1 MTEAAQWLVGV
12 TGASG
17 AAYGVRLLEVLA
29 KTGEPID
36 VIISRHGWR
45 LLAWETGIRDEG
57 ELVRHIGG
65 RGRLRFFD
73 NADRG
78 ARPASGSV
86 RYRGMVICP
95 CSMGSLSAIAH
106 GSSRSLVERAA
117 DVTLKERR
125 KLLVV
130 TRETPL
136 SSVHLSNML
145 TLSRLGA
152 VVMPASPGFYHHPGS
167 VRDLVDFLVARVLDH
182 MEVTHELGRR
192 WTGEEEHSE

>member
-1 MTEAAQWLVGV
+1 MDEPSWIVAV

-17 AAYGVRLLEVLA
+17 AAYGLALLEALA
-29 KTGEPID
+29 SGGVPAD
-36 VIISRHGWR
+36 VIVSRHGWR
-45 LLAWETGIRDEG
+45 LLAYEAGVRSEEELKGRIGGAG
-57 ELVRHIGG
+57 EL
-65 RGRLRFFD
+65 RFVD

-78 ARPASGSV
+78 ARPASGSA

-125 KLLVV
+125 KLIAV

-136 SSVHLSNML
+136 SVIHLENML
-145 TLSRLGA
+145 ALARLGA
-152 VVMPASPGFYHHPGS
+152 VIMPAAPGHYHRPES
-167 VRDLVDFLVARVLDH
+167 VEDLVEFMVARILDH
-182 MEVTHELGRR
+182 MDVPHRLGHR
-192 WTGEEEHSE
+192 WTGEEEG